1 MSAPAARRPRRWVGF
16 FLLLAV
22 VAAAAGVTPV
32 IYNLRL
38 QLTPE
43 QAAQARE
50 RWRERGP
57 RDYDLR
63 CTEKLLRGG
72 AEERNEYVVLVRGGR
87 AVALG
92 VNGELLRLEGAGPA
106 LGPVVRALP
115 GDADAPAGVGPL
127 FDRIETALRQD
138 AAEGRR
144 TYATATFDPH
154 DGHPVR
160 YVRRVR
166 ATGERVEWNCTLA
179 RPGELK
185 PDLPA
190 RPSALPR

>member
-16 FLLLAV
+16 FVLLAA
-22 VAAAAGVTPV
+22 VAAAAAVVPV
-32 IYNLRL
+32 VYNLRL
-38 QLTPE
+38 QLTAE
-43 QAAQARE
+43 QVAQARA
-50 RWRERGP
+50 RWRERAP

-72 AEERNEYVVLVRGGR
+72 DEEKNEYVVLVRGGA

-92 VNGELLRLEGAGPA
+92 VNGELLRLDGAGAA
-106 LGPVVRALP
+106 LGPAARALP
-115 GDADAPAGVGPL
+115 GDAGEPVGVEAL
-127 FDRIETALRQD
+127 FDRMEASLRRD

-144 TYATATFDPH
+144 AYATATFDPH
-154 DGHPVR
+154 DGHPLR

-185 PDLPA
+185 PEVPA

>member
-1 MSAPAARRPRRWVGF
+1 MSAPAARRPRRWAGF
-16 FLLLAV
+16 FLLLVVLAV
-22 VAAAAGVTPV
+22 AAGVTPV
-32 IYNLRL
+32 VYNLRL
-38 QLTPE
+38 QLTAE
-43 QAAQARE
+43 QLAQARA
-50 RWRERGP
+50 RWRERAP

-72 AEERNEYVVLVRGGR
+72 AEEQNEYLVLVRGGT

-92 VNGELLRLEGAGPA
+92 ANGELLRLEGAGPA
-106 LGPVVRALP
+106 LGLSVRALP
-115 GDADAPAGVGPL
+115 GDVGEPVGVEPL
-127 FDRIETALRQD
+127 FDRIEAALRQD

-179 RPGELK
+179 PPG
-185 PDLPA
+185 
-190 RPSALPR
+190 ALPPKPGAPLGPR